1 MIQTVTDDNF
11 NAIVLNSTIPVLVD
25 FWAVWCGPCR
35 QIAHVVEEISN
46 ETEGTALICKCDV
59 DTATEVTARYMIRS
73 IPTLL
78 FFKKGELVH
87 KIVGATNKQTIE
99 EKLKSL
105 ITV

>member
-1 MIQTVTDDNF
+1 
-11 NAIVLNSTIPVLVD
+11 
-25 FWAVWCGPCR
+25 
-35 QIAHVVEEISN
+35 
-46 ETEGTALICKCDV
+46 
-59 DTATEVTARYMIRS
+59 MIRS
-73 IPTLL
+73 IPTML